1 MKSLLKKLVKPM
13 KNKLKYLTKI
23 SLNKKIKTKWFLIA
37 NICLFLL
44 IIGLV
49 NIDNIVK
56 FFGGDFEKTTDI
68 LVIDNSKL
76 ELYDDIE
83 TYYNE
88 YSKYIEDMNNTR
100 ISLYNY
106 DIDKAKEE
114 VKNDDSILL
123 IINSDSNNF
132 ISAEL
137 VVNNEI
143 DPIISQIISSS
154 LNTVKTNLA
163 LKHYN
168 ISEEMLN
175 SVDMPVNVVR
185 TNLDDSKSTDKI
197 MDLVMSVA
205 FPIMILPFFML
216 TLFLVQMI
224 GAEINEE
231 KTTRGMEIIISNVS
245 PKVHFFSKLIA
256 SNVFVL
262 IQGII
267 LFLDVVIAIGIRIFI
282 GGGSFDNITSELN
295 LSGVIQSLSE
305 TGFINNLVYII
316 PITLILMLLTFVAY
330 SLVAGILAS
339 MTTNIEDYQQV
350 QAPIII
356 VSLVGYYLSMMAAMF
371 DGSILIRLLSY
382 VPFISALLAP
392 ALLVLGQIGVF
403 DILISIII
411 LIISIYLLF
420 KYGLRIYKVGILN
433 YSSTGLWKKMFKAVR
448 EK

>member
-1 MKSLLKKLVKPM
+1 M
-13 KNKLKYLTKI
+13 
-23 SLNKKIKTKWFLIA
+23 
-37 NICLFLL
+37 
-44 IIGLV
+44 
-49 NIDNIVK
+49 
-56 FFGGDFEKTTDI
+56 
-68 LVIDNSKL
+68 
-76 ELYDDIE
+76 
-83 TYYNE
+83 
-88 YSKYIEDMNNTR
+88 
-100 ISLYNY
+100 
-106 DIDKAKEE
+106 
-114 VKNDDSILL
+114 
-123 IINSDSNNF
+123 
-132 ISAEL
+132 
-137 VVNNEI
+137 
-143 DPIISQIISSS
+143 
-154 LNTVKTNLA
+154 
-163 LKHYN
+163 
-168 ISEEMLN
+168 
-175 SVDMPVNVVR
+175 
-185 TNLDDSKSTDKI
+185 
-197 MDLVMSVA
+197 
-205 FPIMILPFFML
+205 
-216 TLFLVQMI
+216 
-224 GAEINEE
+224 
-231 KTTRGMEIIISNVS
+231 
-245 PKVHFFSKLIA
+245 
-256 SNVFVL
+256 FVL

-330 SLVAGILAS
+330 SFVAGILAS